1 MAKDNTKRKRSR
13 YDNDLSIRKLRSAL
27 SNGTTLFGG
36 DVDLRG
42 SWVRRF
48 RDLLHGYH
56 SDLGGEDYLS
66 EGQRALVRRAAMI
79 QLQLEMVET
88 RWAETNDGKASLL
101 QLHRYQTSANRLR
114 RLVETLDLHRG
125 PKVRDITPRA
135 LAMLEADAA

>member
-1 MAKDNTKRKRSR
+1 MVKQNTKSRKTR
-13 YDNDLSIRKLRSAL
+13 YGNDLSIRKLRSAL

-56 SDLGGEDYLS
+56 SDLGGEDFLS
-66 EGQRALVRRAAMI
+66 EGQRALVRRAAML
-79 QLQLEMVET
+79 QLQLEMIET
-88 RWAETNDGKASLL
+88 HWAETNDGRASML
-101 QLHRYQTSANRLR
+101 QLHRYQTASNSLR

-135 LAMLEADAA
+135 LDLLKADAA